1 LHGVHCHRCQQVIQ
15 LDEIVMKAM
24 DKMFHLRCFSCFQ
37 CNDILNKG
45 DQYAIDRDGHL
56 LCRQDFEQ
64 NLLIM
69 NSSQPPHHYIASD
82 EDDSFE
88 EECLSE
94 NRRGPKRP
102 RTILTSIQRRK
113 FKQAFD
119 ISSKP
124 CRKVRENLANET
136 GLSVRVVQVWFQNE
150 RAKMKKLQR
159 RQLQGNECQE
169 RQTKNHHLS
178 YM

>member
-1 LHGVHCHRCQQVIQ
+1 MR
-15 LDEIVMKAM
+15 AM
-24 DKMFHLRCFSCFQ
+24 GKMFHLQCFSCSQ
-37 CNDILNKG
+37 CKDLLNKG
-45 DQYAIDRDGHL
+45 DHYVIDRDGHL

-64 NLLIM
+64 NLLLM
-69 NSSQPPHHYIASD
+69 NNSQPSHHYIASD

-88 EECLSE
+88 EECSSE
-94 NRRGPKRP
+94 NRRGSKRP

-159 RQLQGNECQE
+159 RQQQTSECHE
-169 RQTKNHHLS
+169 KKAKDLDEEGENIGK
-178 YM
+178 